1 MRLFRLLFSTFP
13 RGWPG
18 TGLLLMRLVAGFI
31 LGDLGIIGLRGE
43 PRLGRVTVSVLATTA
58 GILLIAGLWTPIAGA
73 LAAGVEL
80 WCAFSPRGDPLT
92 HVLLGTL
99 GAAVALVGPGAWS
112 VDARLFGWK
121 RIKIRNQKS
130 HREDP

>member
-1 MRLFRLLFSTFP
+1 
-13 RGWPG
+13 
-18 TGLLLMRLVAGFI
+18 MRLVAG
-31 LGDLGIIGLRGE
+31 LTLADQGITGLRGE
-43 PRLGRVTVSVLATTA
+43 PQLGRVIVSVLATTA

-80 WCAFSPRGDPLT
+80 WCGFSPPVDPLT

-99 GAAVALVGPGAWS
+99 GAAVALVGPGGWS

-121 RIKIRNQKS
+121 RINIRNRKS
-130 HREDP
+130 HREHP

>member
-1 MRLFRLLFSTFP
+1 LFSTFP

-18 TGLLLMRLVAGFI
+18 TGLLLMRLVAGFT
-31 LGDLGIIGLRGE
+31 LADQGIIGLRGE
-43 PRLGRVTVSVLATTA
+43 PRLGQVIVSVLAAAA
-58 GILLIAGLWTPIAGA
+58 GILLTAGLWTPIAGA

-80 WCAFSPRGDPLT
+80 WCTFSPPGDPLT
-92 HVLLGTL
+92 HILLGTL

-121 RIKIRNQKS
+121 RINIRNRNS
-130 HREDP
+130 

>member
-1 MRLFRLLFSTFP
+1 LLFSTFP

-18 TGLLLMRLVAGFI
+18 TGLLLMRLVAGFT
-31 LGDLGIIGLRGE
+31 LADQGIIGLRGE
-43 PRLGRVTVSVLATTA
+43 PRLGRVIVSVLATTA

-80 WCAFSPRGDPLT
+80 WCGFSPPVDPLT

-99 GAAVALVGPGAWS
+99 GAAVALVGPGGWS

-121 RIKIRNQKS
+121 RINIRNRKS
-130 HREDP
+130 HREHP

>member
-1 MRLFRLLFSTFP
+1 
-13 RGWPG
+13 
-18 TGLLLMRLVAGFI
+18 MRLVAGFI

-80 WCAFSPRGDPLT
+80 WCEFSPRGDPLT

-99 GAAVALVGPGAWS
+99 GAAVALVGPGGWS

-121 RIKIRNQKS
+121 RINIRNRKS
-130 HREDP
+130 HREHP